1 MEVNG
6 FNPSF
11 TLFRWMD
18 VRKERDLRQ
27 ELALSL
33 ALSPRLG
40 RSRALIGATLI
51 RKPIR
56 CCRLRPCSSGALCIQ
71 GAHLGLTAS
80 CPIADD

>member
-1 MEVNG
+1 MKVDG

-11 TLFRWMD
+11 TFINGWMD
-18 VRKERDLRQ
+18 VRKERELRQ
-27 ELALSL
+27 ELALCP

-56 CCRLRPCSSGALCIQ
+56 YCRWGPCSSCALCIQ
-71 GAHLGLTAS
+71 GGL
-80 CPIADD
+80 D